1 MSADVHAE
9 DEDGDTGL
17 HLALMKR
24 ATISTEINELEA
36 PTIYGIFMQL
46 ASRTVEHLVALA
58 IACYLVQEGCKL
70 NKKNNKGKS
79 PLDLVQDTVMADL
92 LQQYVT
98 PRSVANEPLARSLIV
113 DSESSVQSDS
123 DGSNTSVAEKRAPA
137 PVECAVCSELG
148 EENVLFEPCGHRIAC
163 EDCSARMKKCLR
175 CGQFVTKRLTQGLYL
190 WLFRLNCF
198 KKFVE
203 FSHTEIMP
211 KVGCDITGLI
221 VDRYIQDEN

>member
-1 MSADVHAE
+1 MELVVSMSADVHAE

-36 PTIYGIFMQL
+36 PIIYGIFMQL
-46 ASRTVEHLVALA
+46 ASQTVEHLVALA

-70 NKKNNKGKS
+70 NKKNNKGKT
-79 PLDLVQDTVMADL
+79 PLDLVQNTIMADL

-98 PRSVANEPLARSLIV
+98 PRSVANEPLTRDPTV
-113 DSESSVQSDS
+113 DPELAVQAD
-123 DGSNTSVAEKRAPA
+123 DGSSTSAGEKRAPA

-175 CGQFVTKRLTQGLYL
+175 CGQLVTKRLTHGLFL
-190 WLFRLNCF
+190 WLYILNCF
-198 KKFVE
+198 KKFGDVYLMKII
-203 FSHTEIMP
+203 F
-211 KVGCDITGLI
+211 
-221 VDRYIQDEN
+221 

>member
-1 MSADVHAE
+1 MELVVSMSADVHAE

-36 PTIYGIFMQL
+36 PTIYGIFTQL

-58 IACYLVQEGCKL
+58 IACYLVQEGCSL

-98 PRSVANEPLARSLIV
+98 PRSTAHESLPRSLTV
-113 DSESSVQSDS
+113 DSDPSLQSDS
-123 DGSNTSVAEKRAPA
+123 DGSSTSVGEKRAPA

-175 CGQFVTKRLTQGLYL
+175 CGQLVTKRLTQGLFL
-190 WLFRLNCF
+190 CFFLMLNHF
-198 KKFVE
+198 TKW
-203 FSHTEIMP
+203 
-211 KVGCDITGLI
+211 
-221 VDRYIQDEN
+221 R